1 MRFNRLIPA
10 LFAATLLVG
19 CSSNG
24 EKIEPDVPEE
34 QLYEEALSAID
45 AGNNQLAI
53 EKLQLLEARYP
64 FGRYSEQS
72 QLELIYAHFR
82 MNQNTSAAAAADR
95 FIRLHPNHDN
105 VDYAYY
111 MKGLSAFEAERS
123 FFAKY
128 LPIDV
133 AQRDPGAA
141 RDSFDSFTTLIN
153 RFPDS
158 EYAADAQRRMQYL
171 KNRLATYEIHVA
183 LYYMKRQAWLAAANR
198 GRYVV
203 ENLQETPA
211 TPDALAIMAEAYTE
225 LGLTE
230 LAADASTILATN
242 FPDYEVRSFKAPRND
257 LIYTASFGLLGE
269 GTELAEPIQPTSS
282 LAQPV
287 RADEAP
293 ATEATDTSEQTEEER
308 SLFDR
313 ITFGL
318 FE

>member
-1 MRFNRLIPA
+1 
-10 LFAATLLVG
+10 
-19 CSSNG
+19 
-24 EKIEPDVPEE
+24 
-34 QLYEEALSAID
+34 
-45 AGNNQLAI
+45 
-53 EKLQLLEARYP
+53 
-64 FGRYSEQS
+64 
-72 QLELIYAHFR
+72 